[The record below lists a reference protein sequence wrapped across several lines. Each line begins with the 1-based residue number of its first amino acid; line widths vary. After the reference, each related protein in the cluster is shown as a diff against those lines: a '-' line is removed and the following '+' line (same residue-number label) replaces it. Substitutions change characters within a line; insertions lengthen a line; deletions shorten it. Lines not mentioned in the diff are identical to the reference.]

1 MDAPDEPSRPPPGR
15 PLARSVRQLART
27 IEHHARERHTHLRP
41 STGDPLLR
49 EYELYAAP
57 RRARRW

>member
-1 MDAPDEPSRPPPGR
+1 MPPTNRADLPRVG

-27 IEHHARERHTHLRP
+27 IEHHARERHTRLRP